1 MRLWLPIR
9 WRAAD
14 FSQASLQSAV
24 RRRLYVDF
32 FLQSVGMA
40 TARLVAGVLVLAAVS
55 LFIFPLSAGAEDLKE
70 QLEQKRSKL
79 GDVRER
85 QGVLTSELEGMGN
98 EISRLADEVA
108 GLRAREIAVEARLAA
123 KQTELAQ
130 ATADLKRARGHLE
143 VVRARLKRAL
153 NVLRERLV
161 AIYETGSPDL
171 LSVILNS
178 ADLAEIAS
186 QTEYL
191 NLIQET
197 DEAIA
202 GRVRDLRD
210 EAGDQVE
217 DQRELRARIAAAR
230 EQIATREAELEDTRL
245 DLEDQQGQLL
255 SARES
260 RREALAALDERESVL
275 EGDVSDL
282 QAEIQAQL
290 GALTT
295 GPYTSA
301 PTSSPGSFIWPVEG
315 TLTSNFGYRWGRQHE
330 GIDIAAAEGTP
341 IWAAASGTVVLQQSE
356 YESGGYGN
364 YTCLDHGGGLSTCY
378 AHQSAFNVS
387 PGQQVSQGEVI
398 GLVGNTGHS
407 FGAHLH
413 FEVRVGGVAQNP
425 LGYL

>member
-1 MRLWLPIR
+1 M
-9 WRAAD
+9 
-14 FSQASLQSAV
+14 SLQSALH
-24 RRRLYVDF
+24 RCAGVDF
-32 FLQSVGMA
+32 FLQSVGMVI
-40 TARLVAGVLVLAAVS
+40 ARLVAGVLLLAAVS
-55 LFIFPLSAGAEDLKE
+55 LFLPLRVGAEDLQE

-85 QGVLTSELEGMGN
+85 QGVLTSELEVMGD
-98 EISRLADEVA
+98 EISRLAEEVA
-108 GLRAREIAVEARLAA
+108 GLQAREIAVEAELAA
-123 KQTELAQ
+123 TQTELVQ
-130 ATADLKRARGHLE
+130 ATAELKRDRDHLE
-143 VVRARLKRAL
+143 VVRARLKPAL
-153 NVLRERLV
+153 IVLRERLV

-171 LSVILNS
+171 LSVILSS
-178 ADLAEIAS
+178 ADLAEVAS

-210 EAGDQVE
+210 EARDQVE
-217 DQRELRARIAAAR
+217 GQRELRARIAAAR
-230 EQIATREAELEDTRL
+230 DQIATREAELEGTRL

-255 SARES
+255 FARED

-290 GALTT
+290 GALTA
-295 GPYTSA
+295 GPYASA

-330 GIDIAAAEGTP
+330 GIDVATAEGTP

-413 FEVRVGGVAQNP
+413 FEVRVGGVAQDP